1 MGSKPKAPAP
11 EPKKVDRVEVA
22 EARNRATKRSR
33 SMIGGS
39 QSLLTGGFAGYGQKD
54 TLG

>member
-11 EPKKVDRVEVA
+11 EPKKVDRAEVA
-22 EARNRATKRSR
+22 EARKRATKRPR
-33 SMIGGS
+33 SLVGGS
-39 QSLLTGGFAGYGQKD
+39 QSLLTGGYAGYGQKD